1 MPERVRSVAARLA
14 AMLLLLLAQ
23 GCGPGTGGT
32 GLPPSAGLPDSAV
45 ADAPAPVAAAPAPSA
60 PLSDRPADLAGPI
73 ERVDATVVRIA
84 ETDLPLALCD
94 LLFDDG
100 SPATAE
106 ALQPGVEARAWRVGE
121 RWRVSIRP

>member
-32 GLPPSAGLPDSAV
+32 GLPPGAGVNGSAV
-45 ADAPAPVAAAPAPSA
+45 ADAPAAALPE
-60 PLSDRPADLAGPI
+60 RPADLAGPI

-84 ETDLPLALCD
+84 ATDLPLALSD
-94 LLFDDG
+94 LVFDDG
-100 SPATAE
+100 SPATAD

-121 RWRVSIRP
+121 RWRVSIRR